1 MSAQTCAAGTDDD
14 YARLVASVFETR
26 IDPLA
31 DAAERCR
38 QFPREVFEIL
48 GREGVF
54 ARKWTRADR
63 QDLGRMVT
71 LAEHLGRT
79 GSAGIGVGVSLHD
92 SAISVLRRF
101 GRNDYLVRVAERAT
115 AGESVLCI
123 AASEFGGGSDLQ
135 SAQSFSEPEGDG
147 YRLRGEKK
155 FVSLTG
161 VADYAL
167 VVVRGR
173 SDDGTTP
180 WYGDIALF
188 LVPIAQLTLGPPYR
202 TVSANCLG
210 TGPISFDTWVPRG
223 AMIARPGAGLA
234 AISWGLGHERLSV
247 AAQIASAATMIL
259 QFTVAHM
266 KRRSQFGKTLFEHQ
280 ALRLRIAD
288 LYSRVEVLRMALR
301 TFQLEQSPLSLRTAA
316 ALKVSAARLGEEVAG
331 ECMHVFGGSG
341 YLVEETPVSRWWR
354 DMKLGRVG
362 GGTDEILWE
371 LVAAGIAPADD
382 SYDRLVQR

>member
-1 MSAQTCAAGTDDD
+1 MSGMACAVGTDDE
-14 YARLVASVFETR
+14 YARLVATVFETR
-26 IDPLA
+26 IDALA
-31 DAAERCR
+31 DTAERCQ
-38 QFPREVFEIL
+38 QFPREIFEIL

-54 ARKWTRADR
+54 ARKWTRPDR

-101 GRNDYLVRVAERAT
+101 GRNDELARVAERAT
-115 AGESVLCI
+115 GGESVLCI
-123 AASEFGGGSDLQ
+123 AASEFVGGSDLQ
-135 SAQSFSEPEGDG
+135 SAESFSEPEGDG
-147 YRLRGEKK
+147 YRLRGQKK
-155 FVSLTG
+155 FVSLAG

-173 SDDGTTP
+173 SGDGTTP
-180 WYGDIALF
+180 WYGDVALF
-188 LVPIAQLTLGPPYR
+188 LVPTAQLTLSRPYQ

-210 TGPISFDTWVPRG
+210 TGPISFDTWVPCS
-223 AMIARPGAGLA
+223 AMIARPGTGLA

-247 AAQIASAATMIL
+247 AAQIASAAQMML
-259 QFTVAHM
+259 QFTVAHT
-266 KRRSQFGKTLFEHQ
+266 KRRSQFGKPLFEHQ

-301 TFQLEQSPLSLRTAA
+301 TFHFEPGPLSLRTAA

-341 YLVEETPVSRWWR
+341 YLEGGDTGQPVVAGHEARPCRRWNGR
-354 DMKLGRVG
+354 DPLGTRRRG
-362 GGTDEILWE
+362 
-371 LVAAGIAPADD
+371 
-382 SYDRLVQR
+382 DRPRR